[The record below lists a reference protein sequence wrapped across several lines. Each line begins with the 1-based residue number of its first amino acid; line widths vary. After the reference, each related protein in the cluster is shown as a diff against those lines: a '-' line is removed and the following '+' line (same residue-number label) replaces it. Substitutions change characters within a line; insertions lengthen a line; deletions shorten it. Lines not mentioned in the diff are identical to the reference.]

1 MSTRE
6 HADTNPSVLA
16 RARTGDRQAFDAIVA
31 AHGARAVSF
40 AAAVLRDRDEARDVA
55 QEAFVRAWTSIGRFD
70 PSMRFEAWLH
80 TIVHN
85 LAIDRLRQRRRP
97 ESLDDHA
104 HHLATVD
111 DDTATMYAGCRTREA
126 IGSSLDA
133 LSPEHYTVIV
143 LREVEGYSYQ
153 EIADRTGVP
162 IGTVMSRIHHA
173 REKMKTL
180 LLHRLGDDLKFARR

>member
-1 MSTRE
+1 M
-6 HADTNPSVLA
+6 DTNPSLLA

-40 AAAVLRDRDEARDVA
+40 AAAVLRDRDAARDVA

-85 LAIDRLRQRRRP
+85 LAIDRLRQRHRP

-104 HHLATVD
+104 NHLAAVD
-111 DDTATMYAGCRTREA
+111 DPATQYVGCRAREA

-173 REKMKTL
+173 REKMKAM
-180 LLHRLGDDLKFARR
+180 LLHRLGDDLPFARR